1 MQLKTI
7 LNHVQKF
14 KSFVYGNI
22 IWIDSNEVFAILIE
36 VLARKNSK
44 PICSGCKRPGSC
56 YDTLAPRKF
65 EIVPLWNIAVFFM
78 YAMRRVNCKRCG
90 VKVEIVPW
98 ADGKNSL
105 TKTYMQFLA
114 HWAKKLSWK
123 ETALAFG
130 AT

>member
-1 MQLKTI
+1 
-7 LNHVQKF
+7 
-14 KSFVYGNI
+14 
-22 IWIDSNEVFAILIE
+22 
-36 VLARKNSK
+36 
-44 PICSGCKRPGSC
+44 
-56 YDTLAPRKF
+56 
-65 EIVPLWNIAVFFM
+65 VPLWNIAVFFM

-105 TKTYMQFLA
+105 TKTYMQFMS

-130 AT
+130 ATWEKVFNSIQWMVHWGLVHRDLSNVQSIGIDEVLCYSAQLN